1 MHELRNENEILIVRI
16 SGVVDQ
22 DDASALASKVHSWLD
37 EAPGGARMLVDASG
51 LQIYSP
57 EGADLLLGFMKK
69 ANPKLERAAFIAPT
83 SGTAALQLTRLIR
96 EAGGNNRRVFAD
108 PEEARRWLK
117 E

>member
-1 MHELRNENEILIVRI
+1 MHEFRNENQILIVRI

-22 DDASALASKVHSWLD
+22 DDASALANKVHSWLD
-37 EAPGGARMLVDASG
+37 ASRSGARMLVDASE

-69 ANPKLERAAFIAPT
+69 ANPKLERAAFLAPT
-83 SGTAALQLTRLIR
+83 SGTAALQLARLIR

-108 PEEARRWLK
+108 AEEARRWLR

>member
-1 MHELRNENEILIVRI
+1 MHEFSNENEILIVRI

-37 EAPGGARMLVDASG
+37 AARNGARMLVDASE
-51 LQIYSP
+51 LHIYSP
-57 EGADLLLGFMKK
+57 QGADLLLGFMKK
-69 ANPKLERAAFIAPT
+69 ANPKLERAAFIAPA
-83 SGTAALQLTRLIR
+83 SQTAALQLARLIR

-108 PEEARRWLK
+108 REEARRWLT